1 MANDDLGVGRPASP
15 PVTTPSGTGELG
27 NVTTGT
33 TSAPPPVDAPATT
46 ASGTPGLNG
55 SVGPTLA
62 SPQRLNPAD
71 LMTLLYALQ
80 RKVKEGHVSDAETNI
95 KMRADSKRS
104 KNADLIDKLKKIAHS
119 KPNKLG
125 SIFAKVF
132 AWIGVALAFV
142 VAGVVAAV
150 SGGSAATPL
159 LILATIA
166 LAVLIAQET
175 GGTDKMM
182 DAMHMDDRSKMIFSM
197 CVTVAILVLNIGAT
211 VASGGAEA
219 VSSVVSA
226 VTGLLKDAGE
236 AAIEGGA
243 VAAEAAGEGAAA
255 ASEGAAAASEGAA
268 TATEGAA
275 EAGEATSAVSKSSTF
290 MKNANRLRASA
301 QVLSGATMVAGGGIG
316 IDTAKKEYE
325 GTIAHSDAM
334 RDRAELAK
342 LAALDEDD
350 MRRIRKLIEQLQR
363 SSVMALETLSSADE
377 TATKIRTSV

>member
-1 MANDDLGVGRPASP
+1 
-15 PVTTPSGTGELG
+15 
-27 NVTTGT
+27 
-33 TSAPPPVDAPATT
+33 
-46 ASGTPGLNG
+46 
-55 SVGPTLA
+55 
-62 SPQRLNPAD
+62 
-71 LMTLLYALQ
+71 MTLLYALQ

-255 ASEGAAAASEGAA
+255 ASEGAA

>member
-255 ASEGAAAASEGAA
+255 ASEGAA